1 MSITELVLYLKGG
14 FILDA
19 LEKRVQD
26 LEKEVRD
33 LRVGEL
39 CMAIGVIVSYVLI
52 YICNVA

>member
-1 MSITELVLYLKGG
+1 MSIIELVLYLKGG
-14 FILDA
+14 GILGD
-19 LEKRVQD
+19 LEKRIRD

-52 YICNVA
+52 YICNIA